1 MPLIHEPSLFTL
13 LILSAF
19 GMLPSMSILSPL
31 YPYLLWPV
39 SSPSDASKTM
49 PILTVATYLAPAAPA
64 FSFLISLLVAPLIGS
79 FLGVLIYR
87 IPRSLPIGMARSR
100 CDTCKTSLKPIN
112 LLPIFSYIFQRGRCA
127 RCSAPIGRF
136 HVTVELA
143 AVLVPSSLAVA
154 AFLQSVYYPDVFFWA
169 DCILGWVLL
178 ALAWIDT
185 HSLRLPD
192 IFTLPLILTGL
203 ALSLLDAATVLTPT
217 LTDRVVGVVLGWAAF
232 TLLDLVYRAIRKRRG
247 LGGGDAKLFAAG
259 GAWLGAEALPSIALI
274 AAIIG
279 LTAALATSLCGKPLS
294 TRTRL
299 PFGPC
304 LAMAIWL
311 CVLGGA

>member
-154 AFLQSVYYPDVFFWA
+154 AFYSPCITQTFFLGRLHSWVGASSLGLDRYSLSAPPRYLHTSTYSHWPSPLVARCGYCPDPYPDRP
-169 DCILGWVLL
+169 CRRCRLRMG
-178 ALAWIDT
+178 
-185 HSLRLPD
+185 SLHTARPGLPCH
-192 IFTLPLILTGL
+192 P
-203 ALSLLDAATVLTPT
+203 
-217 LTDRVVGVVLGWAAF
+217 
-232 TLLDLVYRAIRKRRG
+232 
-247 LGGGDAKLFAAG
+247 
-259 GAWLGAEALPSIALI
+259 
-274 AAIIG
+274 
-279 LTAALATSLCGKPLS
+279 
-294 TRTRL
+294 
-299 PFGPC
+299 
-304 LAMAIWL
+304 
-311 CVLGGA
+311 

>member
-1 MPLIHEPSLFTL
+1 
-13 LILSAF
+13 
-19 GMLPSMSILSPL
+19 
-31 YPYLLWPV
+31 
-39 SSPSDASKTM
+39 M

-87 IPRSLPIGMARSR
+87 IPRSLPIGMTHSR
-100 CDTCKTSLKPIN
+100 CNTCKTPLKPIN

-143 AVLVPSSLAVA
+143 AVLVPLSLAA
-154 AFLQSVYYPDVFFWA
+154 TAFLQAAYYPDVFFWA
-169 DCILGWVLL
+169 DCVLGWVLL
-178 ALAWIDT
+178 ALAWIDIDCL
-185 HSLRLPD
+185 HLPD
-192 IFTLPLILTGL
+192 LFTLPLILAGL
-203 ALSLLDAATVLTPT
+203 ALSLPDAAPGLTPT
-217 LTDRVVGVVLGWAAF
+217 LTDRIIGVVLGWAAF
-232 TLLDLVYRAIRKRRG
+232 TLLDLIYRATRKRRG

-259 GAWLGAEALPSIALI
+259 GAWLGAEALPSIALM

-294 TRTRL
+294 TKTRL

-304 LAMAIWL
+304 LALAIWL
-311 CVLGGA
+311 CVLAGT